1 MNESIVQRHWLAIA
15 APKAAPA
22 LATTTV
28 LALARI
34 WNANGAEHSVGNAVL
49 MTALSIGA
57 AAAGACASVGR
68 AGDSTIAGTAFAA
81 SGALAFAGVAGYA
94 DARRRQHDCRDRVRR
109 LRRPRLRRGRRIRR
123 RAPAA
128 AAAVVGGHRGAYG
141 LAARYWRKDR
151 RETVAYERHVS
162 DRREERAHLE
172 RVETLRASTQIE
184 VARTG
189 AAYTE
194 QLAQA
199 LVTRAALPGFD
210 PKALGAAGLP
220 ELPAAREER

>member
-1 MNESIVQRHWLAIA
+1 MNDPIVARHWLVIV

-57 AAAGACASVGR
+57 AAAGACASVGY

-94 DARRRQHDCRDRVRR
+94 DGLPLPLLLWSVAT
-109 LRRPRLRRGRRIRR
+109 
-123 RAPAA
+123 A
-128 AAAVVGGHRGAYG
+128 GAYA
-141 LAARYWRKDR
+141 LAARYWRTDR
-151 RETVAYERHVS
+151 RDRVAHERHVS
-162 DRREERAHLE
+162 DRREERAHVE
-172 RVETLRASTQIE
+172 RVETIRGTTQIE

-189 AAYTE
+189 AAYAE

-210 PKALGAAGLP
+210 PSVLEAAGLP
-220 ELPAAREER
+220 ELPRGDR

>member
-1 MNESIVQRHWLAIA
+1 MNEPIIARHWLAIV

-57 AAAGACASVGR
+57 AAAGACASVGY

-94 DARRRQHDCRDRVRR
+94 DGLPLPLLLWSVAT
-109 LRRPRLRRGRRIRR
+109 
-123 RAPAA
+123 A
-128 AAAVVGGHRGAYG
+128 GAYA
-141 LAARYWRKDR
+141 LAARYWRTDR
-151 RETVAYERHVS
+151 RDRVAHERHVS
-162 DRREERAHLE
+162 DRREERAHVE
-172 RVETLRASTQIE
+172 RVETIRGTTQIE

-189 AAYTE
+189 AAYAE

-210 PKALGAAGLP
+210 PTALEAAGLP
-220 ELPAAREER
+220 QLPTAERKFA